1 MKPINETER
10 LAALKS
16 YKVLDTLPE
25 EQFDRL
31 TELASVICGVPITL
45 VSLIDADRQWFKSA
59 VGLDAPET
67 PRDISFCQFAILGD
81 EVFTVENALEDE
93 RFKNNPL
100 VTGAPDIRFYAG
112 APLIDSNGFA
122 LGTLC
127 VIDRVPRKLE
137 HNQQR
142 ALEILAKEVVSQLE
156 LRKQKND
163 KEQYESLFN
172 LSLDLV
178 CIANTDG
185 FFKQLN
191 PAFTTILG
199 WSQEELLGKPFAEYI
214 HPDDLNST
222 YEIVAELAKGVQL
235 VNFVNR
241 YRTKLGDYK
250 TINWMA
256 NPDVVTGDLYAI
268 GRDVTESNKLNEQI
282 TNAQKSLEEAQSISK
297 VGSWEFDLETNFLTW
312 SQEHYN
318 IFEIES
324 PQSQE
329 NLYNL
334 YRSKIHHDDIAALDK
349 AVKEAVELGK
359 DFTYEHRCVLDNG
372 KRVKYVIGIGK
383 VILNQAGKPVLLKG
397 TIQDITER
405 KLSETKAQYIEDR
418 WKFAIE
424 GNGDGLW
431 DWDIRTNTVYYSD
444 QWKRMIGYEPH
455 EIEDTLDT
463 WSSRIHPDD
472 IAEAYHQI
480 DLHLKNEIPLYSH
493 EQRIRCKDGSY
504 KWVLDRGR
512 VIEWDQNGKP
522 VRMVGTNNDLTQR
535 KKYENTILEKQKSL
549 NDAQKISKTGSW
561 EFDLI
566 TNEIIWS
573 EETYNIYEISKNATG
588 EELFNSYK
596 ASFKNEEFAINQKLV
611 AECIQN
617 KTPFESERFVYFD
630 NGARRKYLLGK
641 GEPICNENGEVV
653 ALRGTIQDITDRK
666 NLELE
671 NEKTN
676 NRLLE
681 AQKISKLGSWEFDV
695 NTYDTIWSPVLVDIF
710 EIEETENPNNYY
722 NRYRETFDE
731 VELANFDTQ
740 LNLCLTEGIP
750 YKVEHKSYFDNK
762 TRFKYIVTNGFLVYD
777 EFGKPK
783 YLYGTTQDITEQ
795 KLLELDI
802 LKKQEQLN
810 EAQAIA
816 QIGSFD
822 FNLQTQELYWSH
834 ELHNIFE
841 ISLDT
846 PKDKIYELYL
856 SRFKAED
863 IERLNGLIA
872 NALANKSDYEIEHPI
887 FIGDTTKYIYG
898 KAKIISDVNGNPTN
912 IRGIAQN
919 ITDRKLAD
927 EKLRINEERWQFAI
941 EGSGDGIWEWN
952 PAEKKT
958 FYSKRWLEM
967 LGFSPDDFTDSDSE
981 WSSRLHPD
989 DIERTFAEISLNLS
1003 GETESFNHEYRFKNK
1018 KGEYVWLLNR
1028 GKVVQRDENGIAI
1041 RVVGTHTDI
1050 SERKLIEEQLKLAKD
1065 NLNTTF
1071 EAITEGIVLQ
1081 DLEGKIVE
1089 CNPAAEQILGL
1100 TREQMEGKKS
1110 IDSSWRAI
1118 HEDGTDYPGNT
1129 HPAMRTLA
1137 TGESIFNDIMGV
1149 HKPNGELTW
1158 ININSVLLPNNRG
1171 VVCSF
1176 ADITEA
1182 KKNEKTIVS
1191 REKWIRSLV
1200 SNMDDLVFV
1209 LDTNFIFKEYFTKDA
1224 DSLYTKPEEFIGK
1237 HIDYSGLPN
1246 DALNIIKN
1254 ALQNCKDYKISQK
1267 VEYSLNF
1274 TNEVLWYD
1282 LGVSFVIDNNDNITD
1297 IICVARNI
1305 TAAKKIEREI
1315 IHAKNAAEA
1324 ASVAKSE
1331 FLANMSHEIRTPLNG
1346 VIGFSDLL
1354 MNTNLDTTQ
1363 QLYIN
1368 TINNS
1373 AKSLLDIINDIL
1385 DFSKIEAGKLELE
1398 TLSTD
1403 LEQLLITASNII
1415 SYQCQSKNLEL
1426 LLNISPDIPKH
1437 IFTDSVRLR
1446 QVIVNLLGN
1455 AVKFTE
1461 KGEIELKVEVL
1472 SKIQDKTK
1480 LRFSIKD
1487 TGVGIAPEKLK
1498 SIFNAF
1504 SQEDTSTTRKFGG
1517 TGLGLT
1523 ISNKLLALMGGAAI
1537 QVESELE
1544 KGSTFYFEVE
1554 FKADDAVVTPNAQFD
1569 LSHIKHILIV
1579 DDNEKTNQIISQII
1593 GKYNI
1598 TSEFL
1603 TDGIDALYNLKK
1615 GAKYDAII
1623 IDNNLKDMNGIEV
1636 ISKIRS
1642 NSNPEIAKLPIILT
1656 YSTSEQHDL
1665 YSQCLELGVRQQIL
1679 KPINSTQLLT
1689 ALSKVNTFEE
1699 IEVDKNIDNQLLTST
1714 NTHTVLVVDD
1724 NRINILLAKTILSKL
1739 LPNAM
1744 IMEAQDGDKAVQ
1756 LNKEHQF
1763 DIIFMDVQMPILNGY
1778 QAAEAIRNSEQKGTK
1793 VPIIA
1798 LTAGTVLGEK
1808 ERCLRAGMDD
1818 YISKPF
1824 TKEAIE
1830 KVLHTYLTV

>member
-59 VGLDAPET
+59 VGLDEPET
-67 PRDISFCQFAILGD
+67 PRDISFCQFAILGN

-185 FFKQLN
+185 YFKQLN

-222 YEIVAELAKGVQL
+222 YEIVAELAKGIQT

-241 YRTKLGDYK
+241 YRTKSGDYK

-282 TNAQKSLEEAQSISK
+282 SSAQKSLEEAQSISK

-318 IFEIES
+318 IFEIEY

-334 YRSKIHHDDIAALDK
+334 YRSKIHPDDIAVLDK

-372 KRVKYVIGIGK
+372 KRIKYVIGIGK

-455 EIEDTLDT
+455 EIEDTLET

-561 EFDLI
+561 EFELI
-566 TNEIIWS
+566 TNDIIWS

-630 NGARRKYLLGK
+630 NGARRKYLLGR
-641 GEPICNENGEVV
+641 GEPICNEKGEVV

-666 NLELE
+666 NLEIE

-695 NTYDTIWSPVLVDIF
+695 NTYDVIWSPVLVDIF

-731 VELANFDTQ
+731 VDLANFDTQ

-846 PKDKIYELYL
+846 PKEKIYELYL

-863 IERLNGLIA
+863 VERLNGLIA

-898 KAKIISDVNGNPTN
+898 KAKIICDVNGNPTN

-919 ITDRKLAD
+919 ITDRKIIAD
-927 EKLRINEERWQFAI
+927 
-941 EGSGDGIWEWN
+941 
-952 PAEKKT
+952 
-958 FYSKRWLEM
+958 
-967 LGFSPDDFTDSDSE
+967 
-981 WSSRLHPD
+981 
-989 DIERTFAEISLNLS
+989 
-1003 GETESFNHEYRFKNK
+1003 
-1018 KGEYVWLLNR
+1018 
-1028 GKVVQRDENGIAI
+1028 
-1041 RVVGTHTDI
+1041 
-1050 SERKLIEEQLKLAKD
+1050 QLKLAKD

-1081 DLEGKIVE
+1081 DLEGTIIE

-1137 TGESIFNDIMGV
+1137 TGESVFNDIMGV

-1209 LDTNFIFKEYFTKDA
+1209 LDTNFIFKEYFTKDS
-1224 DSLYTKPEEFIGK
+1224 DSLYTKPEDFIGK
-1237 HIDYSGLPN
+1237 HIDNSGLPA

-1254 ALQNCKDYKISQK
+1254 ALQKCVNTKESQK
-1267 VEYSLNF
+1267 VEYFLDMFNQM
-1274 TNEVLWYD
+1274 LWFD
-1282 LGVSFVIDNNDNITD
+1282 LGISFVLDNNDTISD

-1472 SKIQDKTK
+1472 SKIQNKTK
-1480 LRFSIKD
+1480 LRFSVKD

-1537 QVESELE
+1537 QVESELG

-1569 LSHIKHILIV
+1569 LSHIKHVLIV

-1699 IEVDKNIDNQLLTST
+1699 TEVDKNIDNQLLTST

-1724 NRINILLAKTILSKL
+1724 NRINILLARTILSKL
-1739 LPNAM
+1739 LPNVM

-1756 LNKEHQF
+1756 LSKEHQF

-1778 QAAEAIRNSEQKGTK
+1778 QAAEAIRNSETEGTK

-1830 KVLHTYLTV
+1830 KVLHTYLIV